1 MNTVHCL
8 DKVTRCE
15 YYTTN
20 QEKLNPHHKTSY
32 VVTKMYEPT
41 HTGYPDQI
49 HNRSSSH
56 DSGG

>member
-20 QEKLNPHHKTSY
+20 QEKLNPHHKTPY

-41 HTGYPDQI
+41 HTVFSRPDT
-49 HNRSSSH
+49 
-56 DSGG
+56 